1 MVNRFTPKAQVALT
15 SAKKCAEKMGHSY
28 IGSEHLI
35 LGILSCDCM
44 GKRILE
50 DKRVTYSEVYNKLT
64 EIAGTGNED
73 SSSIRELTPKCKK
86 IIESSAACARRFSS
100 KLIGTEHLLYSIC
113 EENES
118 VGSRILVNFGINLQI
133 LKNEVATVLDAGAQ
147 EVKDEKYGIS
157 GAPILSNYARNLN
170 VVARRGECD
179 PLVGRDS
186 ELSRLIQVLCRRT
199 KNNPCLIGEPGVGKT
214 AIIEGLAQK
223 INQRDVPSELLDKT
237 VVSLDLSAM
246 IAGTKYRGE
255 FEERM
260 RGVMNE
266 LRNHSSLILFID
278 EIHTIIGAGAAEGA
292 IDAANIIK
300 PALSRGQI
308 QVIGAT
314 TREEYR
320 KYIEKDAALER
331 RFQPILVKE
340 PSENEA
346 INILKGL
353 KARYEGFHRVNIPND
368 VIEYAVKLSVRYIND
383 RFLPDK
389 AIDLIDEACSVVKMS
404 AFTPKKEI
412 RELED
417 ELIKISKQKENA
429 ILNESLELAHS
440 LKERE
445 RAIKERLNLE
455 SERSSNVKINVQP
468 TITKADIEGVVTQW
482 TSIPVSS
489 LEQDERQRLSCLE
502 DALNK
507 RVIGQENAVNIVA
520 SSIKRGRAGLKNPK
534 RPIGSF
540 LFLGPTGVGKTELAK
555 AISQSVFGSEKSLI
569 RLDMSEYMEKH
580 SVSKLIGSP
589 PGYVGYEEGGILTKA
604 VKKNPYCVVLFDEI
618 EKAHNDVY
626 NILLQILDDG
636 ILTDAQG
643 KLISFKNVILILTS
657 NIGAKSI
664 IKPRHLGF
672 GEKIDTSAEAEKIK
686 EQIEESLKSE
696 FPPEFLNRLDE
707 TVVFNRLT
715 QEDTERIVEIML
727 KEVKDLS
734 KEIGIDISFDRDI
747 VRLIAEKSFDK
758 QYGARPIRRTITCLI
773 ENPLS
778 EKILVSEI
786 KKGDRVSVFCENDE
800 IKFKCLSPV

>member
-1 MVNRFTPKAQVALT
+1 MVNRFTSKAQLALT

-50 DKRVTYSEVYNKLT
+50 EKRATYSEVYNKLT

-86 IIESSAACARRFSS
+86 IIESSATCARRFNS

-118 VGSRILVNFGINLQI
+118 VGSRILINLGINLQI
-133 LKNEVATVLDAGAQ
+133 LKNEVAAVLDAGAQ
-147 EVKDEKYGIS
+147 EVKEDKYGIN

-170 VVARRGECD
+170 SAARRGECD
-179 PLVGRDS
+179 PLVGRNK

-223 INQRDVPSELLDKT
+223 INQRDVPTELLDKT
-237 VVSLDLSAM
+237 VASLDLSAM

-266 LRNHSSLILFID
+266 LKNHSSLILFID

-292 IDAANIIK
+292 VDAANIIK

-314 TREEYR
+314 TMEEYR

-331 RFQPILVKE
+331 RFQPIFVKE
-340 PSENEA
+340 PSESEA
-346 INILKGL
+346 VDILKGL
-353 KARYEGFHRVNIPND
+353 KARYESFHRVSIPSD

-417 ELIKISKQKENA
+417 ELIKISKEKEYA

-445 RAIKERLNLE
+445 REIKERLNLKDE
-455 SERSSNVKINVQP
+455 CSSDKSNPKP
-468 TITKADIEGVVTQW
+468 TITRADIENVVTQW

-489 LEQDERQRLSCLE
+489 LEQDERNRLSFLE
-502 DALNK
+502 AALNK
-507 RVIGQENAVNIVA
+507 RVIGQEKAVGVVA
-520 SSIKRGRAGLKNPK
+520 SSIKRGRAGLKSPK

-555 AISQSVFGSEKSLI
+555 AISQAVFGSERSLI

-589 PGYVGYEEGGILTKA
+589 PGYVGYEEGGVLTKA

-618 EKAHNDVY
+618 EKAHSDIY

-636 ILTDAQG
+636 ILTDSQG
-643 KLISFKNVILILTS
+643 KIVSFKNVILILTS

-664 IKPRHLGF
+664 IKPKHLGF
-672 GEKIDTSAEAEKIK
+672 SEKFDDSAEAEKIK
-686 EQIEESLKSE
+686 EQIEESLKYE

-715 QEDTERIVEIML
+715 LEDTEKIVKLML
-727 KEVKDLS
+727 NEVKELS
-734 KEIGIDISFDRDI
+734 QEIGIDISFDCGI
-747 VRLIAEKSFDK
+747 IRLIAEKSFDK
-758 QYGARPIRRTITCLI
+758 QYGARPIRRTITAII

-778 EKILVSEI
+778 EKILAGEV
-786 KKGDRVSVFCENDE
+786 KKGDRVSVFCENNE